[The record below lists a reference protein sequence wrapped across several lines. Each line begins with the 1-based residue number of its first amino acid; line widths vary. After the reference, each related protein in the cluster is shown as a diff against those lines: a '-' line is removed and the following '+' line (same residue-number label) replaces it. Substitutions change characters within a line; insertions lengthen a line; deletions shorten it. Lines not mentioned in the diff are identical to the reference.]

1 MDFYSFSLSLMG
13 KGEEAMEIT
22 TLQLGVFLL
31 ERLGVSGFKT
41 SYYGLNVF
49 FFFFL
54 KKKKPFIEEFPL

>member
-49 FFFFL
+49 FFFF
-54 KKKKPFIEEFPL
+54 